1 TILFDYPL
9 IVRLAQDWT
18 GGVRYTSAVVHEHPV
33 FMAAWFGLLVT
44 ALNLLPIGQLDG
56 GHVLRA
62 AVGRR
67 QPVISLAVLILAVG
81 NAVRGPS
88 WAIFSLFAALLIG
101 FRHPPV
107 GNEEEPLGF
116 ERTLVALA
124 CLAVFLLCFCL
135 TPIRVV

>member
-1 TILFDYPL
+1 
-9 IVRLAQDWT
+9 
-18 GGVRYTSAVVHEHPV
+18 
-33 FMAAWFGLLVT
+33 M
-44 ALNLLPIGQLDG
+44 
-56 GHVLRA
+56 RA

-67 QPVISLAVLILAVG
+67 QPFVSLAVLVLAV
-81 NAVRGPS
+81 ASVSRGPT
-88 WAIFSLFAALLIG
+88 WAVFSLFAALLMG

-135 TPIRVV
+135 APIRIV